1 MADFTKFRTAINGFH
16 RSDVVNYLEAL
27 CREHEAALA
36 EANQRAEKLEK
47 QLAEANE
54 ELERQQGVSNILQ
67 MQLTDTETALH
78 ETEKALEEAL
88 TMAAAPTEEPEE
100 KAPDYEE
107 LELEAYRRA
116 EAMERGASERAA
128 RVQQRLST
136 LVERVSAR
144 YEEAGQEVQALT
156 EDIRT
161 NVKRLADTLSDLDA
175 IFQETGDGFA
185 ELDQEP

>member
-1 MADFTKFRTAINGFH
+1 MADFTKFRTALNGFH
-16 RSDVVNYLEAL
+16 RSDVVNYLETL
-27 CREHEAALA
+27 CREHEEALS

-54 ELERQQGVSNILQ
+54 ELERQRGVSSILQ

-88 TMAAAPTEEPEE
+88 AMATAPAEEQTEE
-100 KAPDYEE
+100 APDYEG

-116 EAMERGASERAA
+116 EAVERGANERAS
-128 RVQQRLST
+128 RVQQQLSE

-175 IFQETGDGFA
+175 IFQETGDSFD
-185 ELDQEP
+185 ELDREA